1 MTDAAPTPETETAA
15 VAQADA
21 PSARKNRPTHDAGG
35 RPIRWVNLDNPIT
48 RGGKEIHEIYLRKPL
63 GGALRGTNLNDLYK
77 MDVNACSVVVPRIS
91 EPKIPQDEFLAM
103 EPEDIASICG
113 EVTGFLLTKQ
123 QKESAGLE
131 S

>member
-1 MTDAAPTPETETAA
+1 MTDIATMS
-15 VAQADA
+15 DA
-21 PSARKNRPTHDAGG
+21 PSAREDRPTHDPSG
-35 RPIRWVNLDNPIT
+35 RPIRWVDLDNPIT
-48 RGGKEIHEIYLRKPL
+48 RGGREIHEIYLRKPL

-113 EVTGFLLTKQ
+113 EVTGFLLTKL